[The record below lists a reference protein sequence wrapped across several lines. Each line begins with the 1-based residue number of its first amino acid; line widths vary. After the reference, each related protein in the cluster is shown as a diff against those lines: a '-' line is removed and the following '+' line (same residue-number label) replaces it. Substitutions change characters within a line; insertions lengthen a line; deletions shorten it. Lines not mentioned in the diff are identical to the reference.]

1 MLVYEIN
8 SNSNVSAGAFYQYGE
23 NAESSANIS
32 ERDYYARDFK
42 LIYGNRTESSDN
54 YAEIKELVQWVSVAE
69 YDLFKETINEH
80 FNKEYLFR
88 YLLTC
93 LMIGGVDSLGKNMKI
108 NTFDG
113 RVWYPTF
120 YDLDTSLGISN
131 TGHLT
136 IGADVEIEEGS
147 FNTSNSNLWT
157 KVMEYFATDLKEEWA
172 LMRQKNFTL
181 ENIMKYV
188 YDEQIS
194 AIPARYYNDDKKG
207 CRL

>member
-1 MLVYEIN
+1 MYIESSHANNTGLAKLVNDCVYDTKLPTQLDNPNCRTAINGFPIEVYMNGEYLGIYNFNHDRYSTESYGYDYKKFPNMLVYEIN

-42 LIYGNRTESSDN
+42 LIYGNRTSANDN

-88 YLLTC
+88 YLLTV
-93 LMIGGVDSLGKNMKI
+93 LMVGGVDSLGKNLKL

-113 RVWYPTF
+113 KVWYPTF
-120 YDLDTSLGISN
+120 YDLDFKMML
-131 TGHLT
+131 
-136 IGADVEIEEGS
+136 
-147 FNTSNSNLWT
+147 
-157 KVMEYFATDLKEEWA
+157 
-172 LMRQKNFTL
+172 
-181 ENIMKYV
+181 
-188 YDEQIS
+188 
-194 AIPARYYNDDKKG
+194 
-207 CRL
+207 